1 MTTTPITDDLTTL
14 DVLAALID
22 GIVSDLDGSAVV
34 TQSRCVDNLL
44 DLWNATTS
52 HSARQVLAETLTE
65 VRYLSAVETSFVQER
80 SALVHL
86 AAAVDEVFDHLE
98 LRSA

>member
-1 MTTTPITDDLTTL
+1 MTTTPITDELTSL

-22 GIVSDLDGSAVV
+22 GVVADLDGQAVV
-34 TQSRCVDNLL
+34 SQSRCVDNLL

-52 HSARQVLAETLTE
+52 HSAREVLAETLTE
-65 VRYLSAVETSFVQER
+65 IRHLSAVETSYVQEQ

-98 LRSA
+98 LRV